1 MRVKPDLMS
10 HSPDYRFYAAWLLI
24 GSLLAGLLW
33 WLAPVLTPFLIAAV
47 IAYIVSP
54 MVQRLH
60 TWVGSGVPKFVIVLV
75 CEIAFLLLLV
85 AFVGLIVPVLFKEAG
100 RLQVQLP
107 VLLAQVQTAASPLL
121 QDMGI
126 ELQLDPQGIKDFV
139 TTQVQSLLHNS
150 MDSVLSSLRIG
161 GSVALALIGNLILVP
176 VALFYLL
183 MDGPQMLALLRDW
196 LPRKAEPSV
205 VEFVAEA
212 DTVLGE
218 YVRGQLLVMLSLSVY
233 YVIGLSLFGLSV
245 AWPIGIL
252 TGMAVF
258 VPYVGFGVGLLL
270 GALSGFLEMAP
281 FQATLMLTVV
291 FGRISIPGTTRQ
303 HWLIWSCGWPGAPA
317 RRFLPIYG
325 ATTAAAKPI
334 YCRQWLITSNNRV
347 HWSVGWISPTRS
359 LKNLTRNGKLCCLT
373 MCRTTA
379 LYSSTWR
386 SIGSSMPPPPA
397 LPASLGCWPRVVRR
411 PRICPCVKICAPG
424 WAGVMCFICN
434 CSMMTKDAKC

>member
-47 IAYIVSP
+47 IAYILSP
-54 MVQRLH
+54 MVQRLQ
-60 TWVGSGVPKFVIVLV
+60 TWVGSGVPKFVTVLV

-100 RLQVQLP
+100 RLQIQLP
-107 VLLAQVQTAASPLL
+107 VLLAQLQNAAAPFLH
-121 QDMGI
+121 DMGI

-139 TTQVQSLLHNS
+139 TTQVQSMLHNS

-161 GSVALALIGNLILVP
+161 GSVALAVIGNLILVP

-183 MDGPQMLALLRDW
+183 IDGPQMLTLLRDW

-205 VEFVAEA
+205 VDFVAEA

-233 YVIGLSLFGLSV
+233 YVIGLSLFGLSA
-245 AWPIGIL
+245 AWPIGLL

-270 GALSGFLEMAP
+270 AALSGFLEMAP
-281 FQATLMLTVV
+281 MQAAIMLAVV
-291 FGRISIPGTTRQ
+291 FGAGQLLEGFVLTPRLVGERIGLHPLAVIFALLAFGQ
-303 HWLIWSCGWPGAPA
+303 LLGFVGVLI
-317 RRFLPIYG
+317 
-325 ATTAAAKPI
+325 
-334 YCRQWLITSNNRV
+334 
-347 HWSVGWISPTRS
+347 
-359 LKNLTRNGKLCCLT
+359 
-373 MCRTTA
+373 
-379 LYSSTWR
+379 
-386 SIGSSMPPPPA
+386 A
-397 LPASLGCWPRVVRR
+397 LPASAVLLVALRR
-411 PRICPCVKICAPG
+411 LRERYVG
-424 WAGVMCFICN
+424 SRLYAG
-434 CSMMTKDAKC
+434 